1 MSSVIPLPTPMK
13 PSINTGM
20 SLPWLFSIAVVVLAL
35 GGAVSVLI
43 QSALLMS
50 LLTQA
55 VIFAIFALGVGF
67 LLKQNGMVSFGH
79 ALFYGISG
87 YLIGIAINGLG
98 WSAGL
103 SIVLTVAFIGVCSFL
118 LALIIVRVHGIAFS
132 MLTLAIGQ
140 GFYVVMSG
148 SGGITGGADG
158 MNIDLPNRIFG
169 IDIMV
174 YQTPSSMFL
183 LCWSVLVFLI
193 LGLTLLLRTRFGPL
207 TEAIRENEERVR
219 FIGYRTLLPRA
230 SVFAI
235 SAMIAA
241 MGGSLSSLYTSF
253 ISPES
258 LHWSMSGSVL
268 IMVILG
274 GSKALWGPVA
284 GAVIYY
290 LFRDYLGEHT
300 THWMGIFGVCLI
312 AVIVLW
318 PSGIAGG
325 VNYVVDR
332 FRQRLVRGSA

>member
-1 MSSVIPLPTPMK
+1 MSSVMSVPTMK
-13 PSINTGM
+13 PMVKSAMGLPALLGLVAVFLAVGGVIN
-20 SLPWLFSIAVVVLAL
+20 
-35 GGAVSVLI
+35 LI
-43 QSALLMS
+43 VPSALLMS

-79 ALFYGISG
+79 ALFFGMSG
-87 YLIGIAINGLG
+87 YLVGIGINGLG
-98 WSAGL
+98 WSAGFT
-103 SIVLTVAFIGVCSFL
+103 IVATILVIGFLAFL
-118 LALIIVRVHGIAFS
+118 LALVIVRVHGIAFS

-140 GFYVVMSG
+140 GFFVVMSG
-148 SGGITGGADG
+148 ATGMTGGADG
-158 MNIDLPNRIFG
+158 MTINFPDRIFG
-169 IDIMV
+169 IDLGV

-183 LCWSVLVFLI
+183 LCWAVLVVLI
-193 LGLTLLLRTRFGPL
+193 FVLTLLLRTRFGPL

-219 FIGYRTLLPRA
+219 FIGYRTLVPRA

-235 SAMIAA
+235 SAMITAL
-241 MGGSLSSLYTSF
+241 GGVLSSLYTSF

-274 GSKALWGPVA
+274 GSRALWGPVV

-300 THWMGIFGVCLI
+300 THWMGIFGMCLI

-318 PSGIAGG
+318 PSGVAGG
-325 VNYVVDR
+325 VTYFVNR
-332 FRQRLVRGSA
+332 FQERLARGTS